1 MDPTNLIFGSGIGL
15 TLIIIAASCVFTL
28 VTLAGTGVLIWWIM
42 KRVSPNQNIL
52 QYGIPAQATIRQVW
66 QTGTFINENPQVGMQ
81 LEVRPPGG
89 APYIAQLNAV
99 VPLINIPQFQPGK
112 VMPVKISPE
121 DATKDELDVYGQP
134 STGTPGGTISTNA
147 F

>member
-1 MDPTNLIFGSGIGL
+1 MDPTNLIFGGSM
-15 TLIIIAASCVFTL
+15 VFTL
-28 VTLAGTGVLIWWIM
+28 VIIVASCLFTLVILAGTGVLIWWIM

-89 APYIAQLNAV
+89 APYVAQVNVV
-99 VPLINIPQFQPGK
+99 VPLINIPQFQPGT
-112 VMPVKISPE
+112 VVPVKISPT
-121 DATKDELDVYGQP
+121 DASKVELDVYGQR
-134 STGTPGGTISTNA
+134 
-147 F
+147 

>member
-1 MDPTNLIFGSGIGL
+1 MDPTNLIFGGSAVF

-89 APYIAQLNAV
+89 APYVTQVNAV
-99 VPLINIPQFQPGK
+99 VPLINIPQFQPGT
-112 VMPVKISPE
+112 VVPVKISPL
-121 DATKDELDVYGQP
+121 DASKVELDVYGP
-134 STGTPGGTISTNA
+134 R
-147 F
+147 

>member
-1 MDPTNLIFGSGIGL
+1 MDPTNLIFGGSAVF
-15 TLIIIAASCVFTL
+15 TLVIIAASCVFTL

-52 QYGIPAQATIRQVW
+52 QNGIPAQATIRQVW

-89 APYIAQLNAV
+89 APYVTQVNVV
-99 VPLINIPQFQPGK
+99 VPLINIPQFQPGT
-112 VMPVKISPE
+112 VVPVKISPT
-121 DATKDELDVYGQP
+121 DASKVELDVYGQR
-134 STGTPGGTISTNA
+134 
-147 F
+147 